1 MEIPGN
7 GGRYDIQHG
16 RSVILFCNVTSITR
30 PTTTWNKRTYQGYE
44 IVQSQ
49 EFQAEFSSSGFGW
62 SSAVY
67 ITQFNYTDSGNYSCS
82 GATDSNYSIQYATLY
97 IEGKQK
103 LWSFAFFLFI
113 LSFIVSFPCVFFTFE
128 FFFPCTL
135 SSYFSILLER
145 CSKHDATSKK
155 T

>member
-30 PTTTWNKRTYQGYE
+30 PTTRWNKRTYQGYE
-44 IVQSQ
+44 IVQSL

-82 GATDSNYSIQYATLY
+82 GAADSNYSIQYATLY

-103 LWSFAFFLFI
+103 LWNGNAI
-113 LSFIVSFPCVFFTFE
+113 LSIHSPFYCFFSLCLIYILIF
-128 FFFPCTL
+128 L
-135 SSYFSILLER
+135 SMYPLFLLFHSVREI
-145 CSKHDATSKK
+145 
-155 T
+155 